1 MIADAP
7 PQTDMQVAIR
17 TDGPA
22 VMEPTQMA
30 KFESLHRD
38 GKLLPP
44 AAPGS
49 VIAGLAVEG
58 KHDWSGEYVD
68 WADERFKQ
76 WQA

>member
-1 MIADAP
+1 
-7 PQTDMQVAIR
+7 MQGAIR
-17 TDGPA
+17 SQGPA
-22 VMEPTQMA
+22 VMDPTQMK
-30 KFESLHRD
+30 KFESLHKD

-44 AAPGS
+44 SKPGS

-58 KHDWSGEYVD
+58 KPEWTGEYVD

>member
-1 MIADAP
+1 
-7 PQTDMQVAIR
+7 MQGAIR
-17 TDGPA
+17 SQGPA
-22 VMEPTQMA
+22 VMDPAQMS
-30 KFESLHRD
+30 KFESLHRE

-44 AAPGS
+44 AKPGS

-58 KHDWSGEYVD
+58 SPEWSGEYVD